1 MTDTS
6 PVLHPDARVADLLG
20 LLSVL
25 QNTFDGKTDVYLL
38 EKELEVDLDELMPIL
53 YAANSMGFINFIEGD
68 VVITDKGIEFLKSN
82 IKKRKELLK
91 ESLDRVEPFK
101 SAKELKTFSVDDLL
115 EKMREKGIPLY
126 EGPTAYRD
134 LEIILNEW
142 GVYSG
147 FLKRIGEDEYE
158 INP

>member
-68 VVITDKGIEFLKSN
+68 VIITDKGNRVLK
-82 IKKRKELLK
+82 
-91 ESLDRVEPFK
+91 VEYK
-101 SAKELKTFSVDDLL
+101 
-115 EKMREKGIPLY
+115 EKGKNY
-126 EGPTAYRD
+126 
-134 LEIILNEW
+134 
-142 GVYSG
+142 
-147 FLKRIGEDEYE
+147 
-158 INP
+158 